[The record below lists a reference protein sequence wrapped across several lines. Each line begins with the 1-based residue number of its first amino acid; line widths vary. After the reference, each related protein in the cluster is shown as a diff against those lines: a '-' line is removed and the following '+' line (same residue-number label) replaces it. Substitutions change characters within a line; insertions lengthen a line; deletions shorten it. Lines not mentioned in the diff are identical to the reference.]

1 VKDVIIRPD
10 YHPDS
15 FFHWTELK
23 IRFRDL
29 DPLNHVNN
37 AVYNTYFEEARVNF
51 VNTVSEFRDSMS
63 KGKSFVLVH
72 IEIDYLKPILYGES
86 ILIGSALDE
95 LGNSSIKGFQAIYDK
110 DTKELKAVCKTT
122 GVWFDLKTQRPTRI
136 PQIDHPDKYLF
147 KKMPNG

>member
-1 VKDVIIRPD
+1 MIQRPG
-10 YHPDS
+10 YNPDS

-63 KGKSFVLVH
+63 NGKSFVLVH

-86 ILIGSALDE
+86 ILIGSALDG
-95 LGNSSIKGFQAIYDK
+95 LGNSSIKGFQAIYGK
-110 DTKELKAVCKTT
+110 DSKELKAVCKTT
-122 GVWFDLKTQRPTRI
+122 GVWFDLKSQRPARI
-136 PQIDHPDKYLF
+136 PKIENPDKYLF

>member
-1 VKDVIIRPD
+1 MKKLIPRPE
-10 YHPDS
+10 YHPES
-15 FFHWTELK
+15 FPHWTELK

-51 VNTVSEFRDSMS
+51 VQSVNMFHDSMT

-86 ILIGSALDE
+86 ILIGSALDS
-95 LGNSSIKGFQAIYDK
+95 LGNSSINGFQAIFGK
-110 DTKELKAVCKTT
+110 DNKELKAVCKTT

-136 PQIDHPDKYLF
+136 PQIDDPDQYLF
-147 KKMPNG
+147 MEISDG